1 MNLFQII
8 KMSLQEIKSSKLRS
22 FLTILGTAI
31 GAASI
36 ILFVTISIGARQSM
50 YKEVE
55 AVSSEVVTANINTVD
70 ENKTIQ
76 REDIDDLLSY
86 QNIKEVSAVISGPA
100 SVLYNSKEIETNI
113 SGVDESYKPINKLK
127 IKSGRFLN
135 SIDLENYNN
144 VAIIGSKVAK
154 KIFQLEDPVGKYV
167 NINSVPYKIV
177 GVLEQVYDKYEL
189 PDDEKIY
196 IPLMNAENILNT
208 KGIATMFVK
217 GSSVETIYDTTKDVE
232 KFLIKKIG
240 NKDEFYITSNQE
252 IIDMSK
258 SMNIILDIM
267 VGSISSI
274 SLFVAGIGIM
284 NMMLVS
290 VTERTKEIGIRKALG
305 AKEKTILTQFLVESL
320 TISSIG
326 GISGAILGILGSNI
340 VLSIMGSDPYIAWPV
355 VIISILFS
363 ILMGVIFGVTPAKKA
378 AKLKPIVALK
388 SE

>member
-1 MNLFQII
+1 MNLVQII

-70 ENKTIQ
+70 ENKIIQ
-76 REDIDDLLSY
+76 REDINNLLSY

-135 SIDLENYNN
+135 SIDLGNYNN

-208 KGIATMFVK
+208 KGIVTMFVK
-217 GSSVETIYDTTKDVE
+217 GSSVETIYDTTRDVE

-267 VGSISSI
+267 VGAISSI

>member
-1 MNLFQII
+1 MNLVQII

-70 ENKTIQ
+70 ENKIIQ
-76 REDIDDLLSY
+76 REDINDLLSY

-217 GSSVETIYDTTKDVE
+217 GSSVETIYDTTRDVE

-267 VGSISSI
+267 VGAISSI

>member
-36 ILFVTISIGARQSM
+36 ILFVTISIGARQNM

-86 QNIKEVSAVISGPA
+86 QNVNEVSAVISGDA
-100 SVLYNSKEIETNI
+100 TVLYNSKEIETNI

-144 VAIIGSKVAK
+144 VAIVGSKVAK
-154 KIFQLEDPVGKYV
+154 KIFQLEDPVGKYI
-167 NINSVPYKIV
+167 NINSVPYKVV

-196 IPLMNAENILNT
+196 IPLMNAENVLNT

-217 GSSVETIYDTTKDVE
+217 GSSVETIYDTTRDVE

-267 VGSISSI
+267 VGAISSI

-340 VLSIMGSDPYIAWPV
+340 VLSIMGSDPYISWPV

>member
-1 MNLFQII
+1 MNLVQII

-70 ENKTIQ
+70 ENKIIQ
-76 REDIDDLLSY
+76 REDINDLLSY
-86 QNIKEVSAVISGPA
+86 QNIKEVSAVISGSA

-154 KIFQLEDPVGKYV
+154 KIFQLEDPVGKYI

-208 KGIATMFVK
+208 KGIAIMFVK
-217 GSSVETIYDTTKDVE
+217 GSSVETIYDTTRDVE

-267 VGSISSI
+267 VGAISSI

-305 AKEKTILTQFLVESL
+305 AKEKTIWTQFLVESL

>member
-1 MNLFQII
+1 MNLVQII

-70 ENKTIQ
+70 ENKIIQ
-76 REDIDDLLSY
+76 REDINDLLSY
-86 QNIKEVSAVISGPA
+86 QNIKEVSAVISGSA

-217 GSSVETIYDTTKDVE
+217 GSSVETIYDTTRDVE

-267 VGSISSI
+267 VGAISSI

-340 VLSIMGSDPYIAWPV
+340 VLSIMGSDPYISWPV

>member
-1 MNLFQII
+1 MNLVQII

-70 ENKTIQ
+70 ENKIIH
-76 REDIDDLLSY
+76 REDINDLLSY
-86 QNIKEVSAVISGPA
+86 QNIKEVSAVISGSA

-217 GSSVETIYDTTKDVE
+217 GSSVETIYDTTRDVE

-267 VGSISSI
+267 VGAISSI

-326 GISGAILGILGSNI
+326 GIFGAILGILGSNI
-340 VLSIMGSDPYIAWPV
+340 VLSIMGSDPYISWPV

>member
-1 MNLFQII
+1 MNLVQII

-70 ENKTIQ
+70 ENKIIQ
-76 REDIDDLLSY
+76 REDINDLLSY

-217 GSSVETIYDTTKDVE
+217 GSSVETIYDTTRDVE

-267 VGSISSI
+267 VGAISSI

-340 VLSIMGSDPYIAWPV
+340 VLSIMGSDPYISWPV

>member
-1 MNLFQII
+1 MNLVQII

-70 ENKTIQ
+70 ENKIIQ
-76 REDIDDLLSY
+76 REDINNLLSY

-100 SVLYNSKEIETNI
+100 SILYNSKEIETNI

-217 GSSVETIYDTTKDVE
+217 GSSVETIYDTTRDVE

-267 VGSISSI
+267 VGAISSI

-305 AKEKTILTQFLVESL
+305 AKEKTILTQFLIESL

-326 GISGAILGILGSNI
+326 GIFGAILGILGSNI
-340 VLSIMGSDPYIAWPV
+340 VLSIMGSDPYISWPV

>member
-1 MNLFQII
+1 MNLVQII

-70 ENKTIQ
+70 ENKIIQ
-76 REDIDDLLSY
+76 REDINDLLSY

-217 GSSVETIYDTTKDVE
+217 GSSVETIYDTTRDVE

-267 VGSISSI
+267 VGAISSI

-340 VLSIMGSDPYIAWPV
+340 VLSIMGSDPYILWPV

>member
-1 MNLFQII
+1 MNLVQII

-70 ENKTIQ
+70 ENKIIQ
-76 REDIDDLLSY
+76 REDINDLLSY
-86 QNIKEVSAVISGPA
+86 QNIKEVSAVISGSA

-217 GSSVETIYDTTKDVE
+217 GSSVETIYDTTRDVE

-267 VGSISSI
+267 VGAISSI

-305 AKEKTILTQFLVESL
+305 AKEKTILIQFLVESL

>member
-1 MNLFQII
+1 MNLVQII

-70 ENKTIQ
+70 ENKIIQ
-76 REDIDDLLSY
+76 REDINDLLSY
-86 QNIKEVSAVISGPA
+86 QNINEVSAVISGDA
-100 SVLYNSKEIETNI
+100 TVLYNSKEIETNI

-208 KGIATMFVK
+208 KGISTMFVK
-217 GSSVETIYDTTKDVE
+217 GSSVETIYDTTRDVE

-267 VGSISSI
+267 VGAISSI

>member
-1 MNLFQII
+1 MNLVQII

-70 ENKTIQ
+70 ENKIIH
-76 REDIDDLLSY
+76 REDINDLLSY

-144 VAIIGSKVAK
+144 VAIIGSNVAK

-189 PDDEKIY
+189 ADDEKIY

-217 GSSVETIYDTTKDVE
+217 GSSVETIYDTTRDVE

-267 VGSISSI
+267 VGAISSI

>member
-1 MNLFQII
+1 MNLVQII

-70 ENKTIQ
+70 ENKIIQ
-76 REDIDDLLSY
+76 REDINDLLSY

-217 GSSVETIYDTTKDVE
+217 GSSVETIYDTTRDVE

-267 VGSISSI
+267 VGAISSI

-326 GISGAILGILGSNI
+326 GIFGAILGILGSNI
-340 VLSIMGSDPYIAWPV
+340 VLSIMGSDPYISWPV

>member
-1 MNLFQII
+1 MNLIQII
-8 KMSLQEIKSSKLRS
+8 KMSLNEIKSSKLRS

-50 YKEVE
+50 YKEME
-55 AVSSEVVTANINTVD
+55 AVSSEVVTVSINTVD
-70 ENKTIQ
+70 ENKTIKY
-76 REDIDDLLSY
+76 EDIDELLKY
-86 QNIKEVSAVISGPA
+86 KNVNEVSPVISGSA
-100 SVLYNSKEIETNI
+100 TVLYDSKEIESNI
-113 SGVDESYKPINKLK
+113 SGVDQSYKPINKLK
-127 IKSGRFLN
+127 VKSGRFLS

-144 VAIIGSKVAK
+144 VAIVGSKAAK
-154 KIFQLEDPVGKYV
+154 KIFQLEDPVGKYI
-167 NINSVPYKIV
+167 NINSIPYKVV

-196 IPLMNAENILNT
+196 IPLMNAENVLNAN
-208 KGIATMFVK
+208 GIATMFVK
-217 GSSVETIYDTTKDVE
+217 GSSVESIYDTTSDVK
-232 KFLIKKIG
+232 KFLTKKIG

-252 IIDMSK
+252 VIDMSK
-258 SMNIILDIM
+258 SMEVVLDIM
-267 VGSISSI
+267 VGAVSSI

-305 AKEKTILTQFLVESL
+305 AKEKTILSQFLVESL

-326 GISGAILGILGSNI
+326 GITGAILGIGGSNI
-340 VLSIMGSDPYIAWPV
+340 ILSIMGSDPYIAWNV
-355 VIISILFS
+355 VIIAILFS
-363 ILMGVIFGVTPAKKA
+363 ILMGVIFGVAPAKKA

>member
-217 GSSVETIYDTTKDVE
+217 GSSVETIYNTTRDVE

-267 VGSISSI
+267 VGAISSI

-340 VLSIMGSDPYIAWPV
+340 VLSIMGSDPYISWPV

>member
-1 MNLFQII
+1 MNLVQII

-70 ENKTIQ
+70 ENKIIQ
-76 REDIDDLLSY
+76 REDINNLLSY

-217 GSSVETIYDTTKDVE
+217 GSSVETIYDTTRDVE

-240 NKDEFYITSNQE
+240 DKDEFYITSNQE

-267 VGSISSI
+267 VGAISSI

-340 VLSIMGSDPYIAWPV
+340 VLSIMGSDPYISWPV

>member
-1 MNLFQII
+1 
-8 KMSLQEIKSSKLRS
+8 
-22 FLTILGTAI
+22 
-31 GAASI
+31 
-36 ILFVTISIGARQSM
+36 
-50 YKEVE
+50 
-55 AVSSEVVTANINTVD
+55 
-70 ENKTIQ
+70 
-76 REDIDDLLSY
+76 
-86 QNIKEVSAVISGPA
+86 
-100 SVLYNSKEIETNI
+100 
-113 SGVDESYKPINKLK
+113 
-127 IKSGRFLN
+127 
-135 SIDLENYNN
+135 
-144 VAIIGSKVAK
+144 
-154 KIFQLEDPVGKYV
+154 
-167 NINSVPYKIV
+167 
-177 GVLEQVYDKYEL
+177 
-189 PDDEKIY
+189 
-196 IPLMNAENILNT
+196 MNAENILNT

-217 GSSVETIYDTTKDVE
+217 GSSVETIYDTTRDVE

-267 VGSISSI
+267 VGAISSI

-340 VLSIMGSDPYIAWPV
+340 VLSIMGSDPYISWPV

>member
-1 MNLFQII
+1 MNLIQII
-8 KMSLQEIKSSKLRS
+8 KMSLNEIKSSKLRS

-50 YKEVE
+50 YKEME
-55 AVSSEVVTANINTVD
+55 AVSSEVVTVSINTVD
-70 ENKTIQ
+70 ENKTIKY
-76 REDIDDLLSY
+76 EDIDELLKY
-86 QNIKEVSAVISGPA
+86 KNVNEVSPVISGA
-100 SVLYNSKEIETNI
+100 ATVLYDSKEIEANV
-113 SGVDESYKPINKLK
+113 SGVDQSYKPINKLK
-127 IKSGRFLN
+127 VKSGRFLS

-144 VAIIGSKVAK
+144 VAIVGSKAAK
-154 KIFQLEDPVGKYV
+154 KIFQLEDPVGKYI
-167 NINSVPYKIV
+167 NINSIPYKIV

-196 IPLMNAENILNT
+196 IPLMNAENVLNAN
-208 KGIATMFVK
+208 GIATMFVK
-217 GSSVETIYDTTKDVE
+217 GSSVESIYDTTSDVK
-232 KFLIKKIG
+232 KFLTKKIG

-252 IIDMSK
+252 VIDMSK
-258 SMNIILDIM
+258 SMEVVLDIM
-267 VGSISSI
+267 VGAVSSI

-305 AKEKTILTQFLVESL
+305 AKEKTILSQFLVESL

-326 GISGAILGILGSNI
+326 GISGAILGIGGSNI
-340 VLSIMGSDPYIAWPV
+340 ILSIMGSDPYIAWNV
-355 VIISILFS
+355 VIIAIVFS
-363 ILMGVIFGVTPAKKA
+363 ILMGVIFGVAPAKKA

>member
-1 MNLFQII
+1 MNLVQII

-70 ENKTIQ
+70 ENKIIQ
-76 REDIDDLLSY
+76 REDINDLLSY

-154 KIFQLEDPVGKYV
+154 KIFQLENPVGKYV

-217 GSSVETIYDTTKDVE
+217 GSSVETIYDTTRDVE

-267 VGSISSI
+267 VGAISSI

-326 GISGAILGILGSNI
+326 GIFGAILGILGSNI
-340 VLSIMGSDPYIAWPV
+340 VLSIMGSDPYISWPV

>member
-8 KMSLQEIKSSKLRS
+8 KMSLNEIKSSKLRS

-50 YKEVE
+50 YKEIE

-70 ENKTIQ
+70 ESKIIQ
-76 REDIDDLLSY
+76 YEDIDELLKY
-86 QNIKEVSAVISGPA
+86 KDVNEVSAVISGSA
-100 SVLYNSKEIETNI
+100 TVLYNSKEVETNI

-127 IKSGRFLN
+127 VKSGRFLN

-144 VAIIGSKVAK
+144 VAIVGSKIAK
-154 KIFQLEDPVGKYV
+154 KIFQLEDPVGKYI
-167 NINSVPYKIV
+167 NINSIPYKIV

-189 PDDEKIY
+189 PDDENIY
-196 IPLMNAENILNT
+196 IPLMNAENVLNT
-208 KGIATMFVK
+208 KGIITMFVK
-217 GSSVETIYDTTKDVE
+217 GSSLETIYDTTRDVE
-232 KFLIKKIG
+232 KFLTKKIG
-240 NKDEFYITSNQE
+240 NKDEFYITSNQDT
-252 IIDMSK
+252 IDMSK

-267 VGSISSI
+267 VGAVSSI

-305 AKEKTILTQFLVESL
+305 AKEKTILSQFLVESL
-320 TISSIG
+320 VISTIG
-326 GISGAILGILGSNI
+326 GVSGAILGIIGSNI
-340 VLSIMGSDPYIAWPV
+340 VLSIMGSDPYIAWTV
-355 VIISILFS
+355 VIIAILFS
-363 ILMGVIFGVTPAKKA
+363 ILMGVVFGVTPAKKA

>member
-1 MNLFQII
+1 MNLVQII

-70 ENKTIQ
+70 ENKIIQ
-76 REDIDDLLSY
+76 REDINDLLSY

-217 GSSVETIYDTTKDVE
+217 GSSVETIYDTTRDVE

-267 VGSISSI
+267 VGAISSI

-326 GISGAILGILGSNI
+326 GISGAILGILGDN
-340 VLSIMGSDPYIAWPV
+340 PYIAWPV

-363 ILMGVIFGVTPAKKA
+363 ILMRVIFGVTPAKKV
-378 AKLKPIVALK
+378 AKLKTIVVLK
-388 SE
+388 S

>member
-1 MNLFQII
+1 MNLVQII

-70 ENKTIQ
+70 ENKIIQ
-76 REDIDDLLSY
+76 REDINNLLSY

-208 KGIATMFVK
+208 KGIVTMFVK
-217 GSSVETIYDTTKDVE
+217 GSSVETIYDTTRDVE

-267 VGSISSI
+267 VGAISSI

>member
-1 MNLFQII
+1 MNLVQII

-70 ENKTIQ
+70 ENKIIQ
-76 REDIDDLLSY
+76 REDINNLLSY

-100 SVLYNSKEIETNI
+100 SILYNSKEIETNI

-217 GSSVETIYDTTKDVE
+217 GSSVETIYDTTRDVE

-267 VGSISSI
+267 VGAISSI

-326 GISGAILGILGSNI
+326 GIFGAILGILGSNI
-340 VLSIMGSDPYIAWPV
+340 VLSIMGSDPYISWPV

>member
-1 MNLFQII
+1 MNLVQII

-70 ENKTIQ
+70 ENKIIH
-76 REDIDDLLSY
+76 REDINDLLSY

-217 GSSVETIYDTTKDVE
+217 GSSVETIYDTTRDVE

-267 VGSISSI
+267 VGAISSI

-340 VLSIMGSDPYIAWPV
+340 VLSIMGSDPYISWPV

>member
-1 MNLFQII
+1 MNLVQII

-70 ENKTIQ
+70 ENKIIH
-76 REDIDDLLSY
+76 REDINDLLSY

-217 GSSVETIYDTTKDVE
+217 GSSVETIYDTTRDVE

-267 VGSISSI
+267 VGAISSI

-326 GISGAILGILGSNI
+326 GISGAILGILWSNI

>member
-1 MNLFQII
+1 MNLVQII

-70 ENKTIQ
+70 ENKIIQ
-76 REDIDDLLSY
+76 REDINDLLSY

-154 KIFQLEDPVGKYV
+154 KIFQLEYPVGKYV

-217 GSSVETIYDTTKDVE
+217 GSSVETIYDTTRDVE

-267 VGSISSI
+267 VGAISSI

-326 GISGAILGILGSNI
+326 GIFGAILGILGSNI
-340 VLSIMGSDPYIAWPV
+340 VLSIMGSDPYISWPV

>member
-1 MNLFQII
+1 MNLVQII

-70 ENKTIQ
+70 ENKIIQ
-76 REDIDDLLSY
+76 REDINNLLSY

-100 SVLYNSKEIETNI
+100 SILYNSKEIETNI

-196 IPLMNAENILNT
+196 IPLMNAENVLNT
-208 KGIATMFVK
+208 KGIVTMFVK
-217 GSSVETIYDTTKDVE
+217 GSSVETIYNTTRDVE

-267 VGSISSI
+267 VGAISSI

-326 GISGAILGILGSNI
+326 GIFGAILGILGSNI
-340 VLSIMGSDPYIAWPV
+340 VLSIMGSDPYISWPV

>member
-1 MNLFQII
+1 MNLVQII

-70 ENKTIQ
+70 ENKIIQ
-76 REDIDDLLSY
+76 REDINDLLSY
-86 QNIKEVSAVISGPA
+86 QNIKEVSAVISGAA

-154 KIFQLEDPVGKYV
+154 KIFQLEDPVGKYI

-208 KGIATMFVK
+208 KGIAIMFVK
-217 GSSVETIYDTTKDVE
+217 GSSVETIYDTTRDVE

-267 VGSISSI
+267 VGAISSI

-305 AKEKTILTQFLVESL
+305 AKEKTIWTQFLVESL

>member
-1 MNLFQII
+1 MNLVQII

-70 ENKTIQ
+70 ENKIIH
-76 REDIDDLLSY
+76 REDINDLLSY

-217 GSSVETIYDTTKDVE
+217 GSSVETIYDTTRDVE

-267 VGSISSI
+267 VGAISSI

-326 GISGAILGILGSNI
+326 GIFGAILGILGSNI
-340 VLSIMGSDPYIAWPV
+340 VLSIMGSDPYISWAV